1 MSLKNLKT
9 AAWAELKKWRTY
21 VSIVLLAA
29 LPWAKEIQSELT
41 NSLPALQPYLP
52 DNVYKFMGGAVVVAG
67 MILRLAISFRAVK
80 AANDT

>member
-1 MSLKNLKT
+1 MTLQHLK
-9 AAWAELKKWRTY
+9 AAVCVELKRWRTY
-21 VSIVLLAA
+21 VSFALLAA
-29 LPWAKEIQSELT
+29 LPWAREIQSELT

-67 MILRLAISFRAVK
+67 MVLRLAISFRAVK